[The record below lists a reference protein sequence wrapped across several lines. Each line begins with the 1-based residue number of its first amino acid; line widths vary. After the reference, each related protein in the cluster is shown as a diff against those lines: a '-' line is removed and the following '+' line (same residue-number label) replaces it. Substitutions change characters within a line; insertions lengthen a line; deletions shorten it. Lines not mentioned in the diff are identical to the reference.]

1 MKVRKREI
9 GGNWMPAC
17 PKCKGTK
24 VTKSKEWDI
33 KPKKKKGPKLHVIMY
48 ACSCG
53 HKFREA
59 KKI

>member
-1 MKVRKREI
+1 
-9 GGNWMPAC
+9 MPAC

-24 VTKSKEWDI
+24 VAKSKEWDI